1 MSMIRKRLF
10 SLLLIFGA
18 FSAQA
23 QEWINIGLSVRA
35 DYQYDWNHDDAVDT
49 GFRGKYLNLD
59 VSGMIDDN
67 FSYAL
72 RQRLNKAPTSD
83 NPFNA
88 TDWVYLTYTHSNWTI
103 SAGKQVYEM
112 GGYEYYNAPI
122 DIYYASLFWNN
133 IACYQFGVSGSYT
146 TDNGK
151 HTLLA
156 QITQSPYAGNSANWY
171 GYNLLWQG
179 DFGFFQTRYSVNF
192 AEYTDGEFVNH
203 IILGNRLNFGK
214 AFAELD
220 LYHRAC
226 LGDYSLF
233 KNFSIVGKLVYDV
246 SDRVSLFAKA
256 TYDKNRE
263 GSAYDMGI
271 FPDTEFVR
279 FGGGVEFFPIK
290 GKRNVR
296 LHLNTYYSHGDNPHP
311 TNPIR
316 PNGLITDV
324 GLTWKVSLLK
334 R

>member
-1 MSMIRKRLF
+1 MFMTRKFLI
-10 SLLLIFGA
+10 SLLLLFGA
-18 FSAQA
+18 LSAHA
-23 QEWINIGLSVRA
+23 QDWINIGLSVRA

-59 VSGMIDDN
+59 VSGKISDN

-88 TDWVYLTYTHSNWTI
+88 TDWVYLTYTKSNWSI

-146 TDNGK
+146 TNNGK
-151 HTLLA
+151 HMLLA
-156 QITQSPYAGNSANWY
+156 QITQSPYAGNSANWF
-171 GYNLLWQG
+171 GYNLLWRG
-179 DFGFFQTRYSVNF
+179 DLGIFKSRYSVNF
-192 AEYTDGEFVNH
+192 AEYADGKFLNH
-203 IILGNRLNFGK
+203 IVLGNRLDFGK
-214 AFAELD
+214 VFLELD
-220 LYHRAC
+220 LYHRAN
-226 LGDYSLF
+226 LDDYSLF
-233 KNFSIVGKLVYDV
+233 KNFSVVGKLVYDV

-256 TYDKNRE
+256 TYDQNRE
-263 GSAYDMGI
+263 DVAYDMGI
-271 FPDTEFVR
+271 FPNTKFTR
-279 FGGGVEFFPIK
+279 YGGGVEFFPIK

-296 LHLNTYYSHGDNPHP
+296 LHLNTYYSHGDNTHP
-311 TNPIR
+311 TNYIR
-316 PNGLITDV
+316 PHGLITDV